1 MDMSEVLFNELA
13 FLRIMKD
20 LDDPRAVE
28 KIKGKSWFTVSFVFV
43 ILFCFLVISIHCF
56 HLTSLAVMV
65 MSDMGAKLHFMQHQY
80 AHCLML

>member
-1 MDMSEVLFNELA
+1 MLFNELA

-28 KIKGKSWFTVSFVFV
+28 KIKGKSWFTVSLVVVWFF
-43 ILFCFLVISIHCF
+43 FLVISIHCF

>member
-1 MDMSEVLFNELA
+1 MLFNELA

-28 KIKGKSWFTVSFVFV
+28 KIKGKSWFTVSLF
-43 ILFCFLVISIHCF
+43 FCFVISIHCF